1 MGIADAVPGVSG
13 GTIAFITGIYE
24 ELLHSLREIDRDAF
38 RLLIRFRLAELWKKI
53 NGNFLL
59 TLSAGIITSILILV
73 SVIFNLIV
81 HYPVLV
87 SSFFFGVIFASVALV
102 LKEIKAWGHKPV
114 IVFII
119 SAVVGYFITTL
130 SPVEAPDTYWF
141 IFICGALAMCSLIL
155 PGISG
160 AFILVLLGKYQFMIN
175 SLVELN
181 LSVIFIFAAGGVLG
195 LLGVAR
201 LITWI
206 LDHYHHITVAVLA
219 GLMLGSLNKVWPW
232 RQGLEFTTTRK
243 GEQVAVFDKSILPWN
258 FLSETG
264 RDPQLFQAIL
274 MIALGVCIVI
284 VTERIAT
291 RLKLKH

>member
-24 ELLHSLREIDRDAF
+24 ELLHSLNEIDRDAF
-38 RLLIRFRLAELWKKI
+38 RLLMRFRLAELWKKI

-59 TLSAGIITSILILV
+59 TVLAGVVTSLLV
-73 SVIFNLIV
+73 LVGFIFNLII
-81 HYPVLV
+81 HFPILI
-87 SSFFFGVIFASVALV
+87 SSFFFGVIFASVVLV
-102 LKEIKAWGHKPV
+102 LKEIKTWGHKP
-114 IVFII
+114 ILTFTL
-119 SAVVGYFITTL
+119 SAAIGYFITTL
-130 SPVEAPDTYWF
+130 SPVETPDTYGF
-141 IFICGALAMCSLIL
+141 VFICGALALCSMIL

-160 AFILVLLGKYQFMIN
+160 AFILVLLGKYQFMIS
-175 SLVELN
+175 SLVELD
-181 LSVIFIFAAGGVLG
+181 LGVICVFAAGGILG
-195 LLGVAR
+195 LLSFAR

-206 LDHYHHITVAVLA
+206 LDHYHHITVAMLA
-219 GLMLGSLNKVWPW
+219 GFILGSLNKVWPW
-232 RQGLEFTTTRK
+232 RQGLEYATTRK

-264 RDPQLFQAIL
+264 KDPQLFQAIL
-274 MIALGVCIVI
+274 MMALGVCIVI

>member
-24 ELLHSLREIDRDAF
+24 ELLHSLNEIDRDAF
-38 RLLIRFRLAELWKKI
+38 RLLIKFRFTELWKKI

-59 TLSAGIITSILILV
+59 TLSAGIITSLLLIV
-73 SVIFNLIV
+73 GIVFNLIV
-81 HYPVLV
+81 HYPVLI
-87 SSFFFGVIFASVALV
+87 SSFFFGVIFASVALT
-102 LKEIKAWGHKPV
+102 LKEIKAWGITP
-114 IVFII
+114 IGTFII
-119 SAVVGYFITTL
+119 SAVIGYFITTL
-130 SPVEAPDTYWF
+130 APMESPDTYWF
-141 IFICGALAMCSLIL
+141 VFICGALAICSMIF

-160 AFILVLLGKYQFMIN
+160 AFILVLLGKYQFMIAM
-175 SLVELN
+175 LAELN
-181 LSVIFIFAAGGVLG
+181 GWVIVVFASGCVLG
-195 LLGVAR
+195 LLGFAR
-201 LITWI
+201 LITWV

-219 GLMLGSLNKVWPW
+219 GFMLGSLNKVWPW
-232 RQGLEFTTTRK
+232 RKGLEYATTRT
-243 GEQVAVFDKSILPWN
+243 GEQIAVFDKSILPWH

-274 MIALGVCIVI
+274 MMALGVCIVI